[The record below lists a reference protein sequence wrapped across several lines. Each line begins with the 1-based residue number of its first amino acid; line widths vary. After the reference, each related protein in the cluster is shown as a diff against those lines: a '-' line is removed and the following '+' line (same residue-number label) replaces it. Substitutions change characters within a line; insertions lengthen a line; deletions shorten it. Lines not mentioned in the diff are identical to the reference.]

1 MKLGKKKQKEVS
13 IDHGEQQEDI
23 LEFTN
28 EVTGEDTEKSQPSQ
42 KVKRRKNKKAGKQR
56 ASLLRNMKI
65 APRLLLAFLIIA
77 LLSGAMGTYAAFN
90 MVEVGDSANYM
101 YEKILLP
108 VRTVS
113 TLADTFNEGCTNLR
127 QALLADDSNTTVYV
141 STLKSNSMKYTSTLS
156 MLESLVS
163 QEAKESY
170 ETLSTAYDNYG
181 ALYKDAI
188 AKIEDGQKNAVLDD
202 LMHFG
207 DLRSAEDD
215 VSKALNDLKYTITEN
230 ATSEAKS
237 SKDTASQVLTITIGA
252 VGAVLV
258 LSVLI
263 GIFMARGFSRPIKKL
278 TANVKR
284 LAVGETDFEIS
295 GVSSKDEIG
304 EMREAI
310 GTILGSI
317 KELESDTDTLIAAA
331 MKGQLSVRADV
342 DKHQGTYRRIVEGFN
357 GTLDATIEPIRESAN
372 VLSELAEGNLDVSV
386 TGDFKGDFALIKDA
400 LNSTTENLKRY
411 IDEITDIL
419 NSIAKG
425 DMTVSITSEFKGSFL
440 ALKQSL
446 NQSIESF
453 DSVLSDI
460 DTAAIQVASGTRQ
473 VSDGSQTISQGA
485 TEQASEIDQLT
496 ATITQI
502 AAQTSQNA
510 KNADSANA
518 LVETAKNDAAAGNS
532 QMEEMQQAM
541 EKIKNASEN
550 ISKII
555 KVIDDIAFQTNI
567 LALNAAVE
575 AARAGVHG
583 KGFAVV
589 AEEVRNLAGRSA
601 QAAKET
607 TELIENSISI
617 VGSGTKIA
625 DKTADALSNIVSG
638 VEKAAELVAQIAV
651 ASNEQVTGIT
661 QINNSIDEM
670 MRVVQTNSATSEET
684 AAASQELSSQAEML
698 RDMVAKFNLRNKSE
712 AFIDKAEE
720 VKAIH
725 AAKKKDDTI
734 VLGDDDFGK
743 Y

>member
-1 MKLGKKKQKEVS
+1 
-13 IDHGEQQEDI
+13 
-23 LEFTN
+23 
-28 EVTGEDTEKSQPSQ
+28 
-42 KVKRRKNKKAGKQR
+42 
-56 ASLLRNMKI
+56 
-65 APRLLLAFLIIA
+65 
-77 LLSGAMGTYAAFN
+77 
-90 MVEVGDSANYM
+90 
-101 YEKILLP
+101 
-108 VRTVS
+108 
-113 TLADTFNEGCTNLR
+113 
-127 QALLADDSNTTVYV
+127 
-141 STLKSNSMKYTSTLS
+141 
-156 MLESLVS
+156 
-163 QEAKESY
+163 
-170 ETLSTAYDNYG
+170 
-181 ALYKDAI
+181 
-188 AKIEDGQKNAVLDD
+188 
-202 LMHFG
+202 
-207 DLRSAEDD
+207 
-215 VSKALNDLKYTITEN
+215 
-230 ATSEAKS
+230 
-237 SKDTASQVLTITIGA
+237 
-252 VGAVLV
+252 
-258 LSVLI
+258 
-263 GIFMARGFSRPIKKL
+263 
-278 TANVKR
+278 
-284 LAVGETDFEIS
+284 
-295 GVSSKDEIG
+295 
-304 EMREAI
+304 
-310 GTILGSI
+310 
-317 KELESDTDTLIAAA
+317 
-331 MKGQLSVRADV
+331 
-342 DKHQGTYRRIVEGFN
+342 
-357 GTLDATIEPIRESAN
+357 
-372 VLSELAEGNLDVSV
+372 
-386 TGDFKGDFALIKDA
+386 
-400 LNSTTENLKRY
+400 
-411 IDEITDIL
+411 
-419 NSIAKG
+419 
-425 DMTVSITSEFKGSFL
+425 
-440 ALKQSL
+440 
-446 NQSIESF
+446 
-453 DSVLSDI
+453 
-460 DTAAIQVASGTRQ
+460 
-473 VSDGSQTISQGA
+473 
-485 TEQASEIDQLT
+485 
-496 ATITQI
+496 
-502 AAQTSQNA
+502 
-510 KNADSANA
+510 
-518 LVETAKNDAAAGNS
+518 VETAKNDAASGNS